1 MLCICTSALVII
13 RNHDWMGG
21 SGTNDSTSMVGHG
34 KVNMEPNSLPVVATV
49 AGNTKGKDDGARG
62 ETQHFR
68 TIELNDVERLSGT
81 IGRGI

>member
-1 MLCICTSALVII
+1 
-13 RNHDWMGG
+13 MGG

-34 KVNMEPNSLPVVATV
+34 KVDMEPNSLPVVATV
-49 AGNTKGKDDGARG
+49 AGDAKGKDNGSRG

-81 IGRGI
+81 VGRRI

>member
-1 MLCICTSALVII
+1 
-13 RNHDWMGG
+13 MGD

-34 KVNMEPNSLPVVATV
+34 KVNMEPNSFPVVATV
-49 AGNTKGKDDGARG
+49 AGDTKGEDNGAGG

-81 IGRGI
+81 IGRSI